1 MSRISYLR
9 KTPEGWSQSI
19 RRMVSLNGLSLEPA
33 EAREIVQYLS
43 NRHGLAPEELRPAL
57 YEVERRHLSERPDM
71 PEIVRSTCTVCHSLG
86 RIATQRR
93 TPGEWELLTATH
105 RGLYP
110 LIDRQVFRRGSVP
123 EEEGDF
129 EFPMDAA
136 AARLANT
143 YPLHTSEWADWS
155 RNMRPARLAGTWAVR
170 GYEVGRGPFFGTVSV
185 EPLADRA
192 DEFTTTA
199 RYVYPAEGA
208 EVTRGGEG
216 LVYTGYQWRGRSI
229 GQGGE
234 HPELREV
241 MFVERDWRTMHGR
254 WYTGAYD
261 ELGVDVRLERVDGG
275 PVVLGTYPDRVRA
288 GTEATLTLFGVELP
302 GTLGTTEVDLGA
314 GVEVLGVSD
323 VRPDRA
329 TVRVRVA
336 AGASEGARDVLVPGA
351 RTGGALVV
359 YDAVDYIRVEPHPA
373 LAHTGGVIR
382 APGHARFEAIG
393 YTAGPDGRQGNED
406 DIRIGAM
413 PARWS
418 LVEYPRTYDDDDVAF
433 VGTIDDR
440 GRFMPALDGPNPERS
455 GNRNNIGEVWVAA
468 EYVPEGAEA
477 GAAPLRARGYLVVSP
492 PVYMDW
498 DGQTTTLQA
507 TEQDGGHR

>member
-1 MSRISYLR
+1 
-9 KTPEGWSQSI
+9 
-19 RRMVSLNGLSLEPA
+19 
-33 EAREIVQYLS
+33 
-43 NRHGLAPEELRPAL
+43 
-57 YEVERRHLSERPDM
+57 
-71 PEIVRSTCTVCHSLG
+71 
-86 RIATQRR
+86 
-93 TPGEWELLTATH
+93 LTATH

-468 EYVPEGAEA
+468 EYVPEG
-477 GAAPLRARGYLVVSP
+477 
-492 PVYMDW
+492 
-498 DGQTTTLQA
+498 
-507 TEQDGGHR
+507 